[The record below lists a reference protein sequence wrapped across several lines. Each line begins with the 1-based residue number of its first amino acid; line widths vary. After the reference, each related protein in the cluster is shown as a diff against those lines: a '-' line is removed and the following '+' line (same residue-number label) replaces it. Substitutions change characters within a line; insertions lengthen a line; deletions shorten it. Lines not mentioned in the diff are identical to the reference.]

1 MNKKYHITFLADE
14 KDRTSTGVNVLAS
27 NPIYALIQFE
37 KDYPNGV
44 FLHLASEDLFY
55 MMP

>member
-1 MNKKYHITFLADE
+1 MKKYHITFLADE